1 MTEKRAT
8 GDERIRRIGAFIRE
22 RRRARRLTQ
31 GELALLAGVSRPF
44 ISNLERGKTS
54 LRVVELDRVLR
65 VFGKGISIDDLG
77 PDERGVR

>member
-1 MTEKRAT
+1 MTEKRAA

>member
-1 MTEKRAT
+1 MTEARAT

-54 LRVVELDRVLR
+54 LRVVELGRVLR

-77 PDERGVR
+77 PDERGVQ